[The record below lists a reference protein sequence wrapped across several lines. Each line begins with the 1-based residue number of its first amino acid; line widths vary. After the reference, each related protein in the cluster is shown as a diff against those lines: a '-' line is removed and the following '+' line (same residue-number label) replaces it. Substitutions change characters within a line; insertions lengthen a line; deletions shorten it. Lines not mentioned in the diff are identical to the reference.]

1 MSEVK
6 IVVCDLCGMK
16 AKIAAS
22 GKHVRGWFE
31 LKIVGPWGSSD
42 TNSFDVCHECMN
54 TPVTK
59 EKAKSAVQ
67 RLWAKIQGIGKRTEG
82 T

>member
-16 AKIAAS
+16 ANIAAS
-22 GKHVRGWFE
+22 GKHVRGWYDV
-31 LKIVGPWGSSD
+31 KIDGPWVSSG
-42 TNSFDVCHECMN
+42 TNSFDVCHECIK

-59 EKAKSAVQ
+59 EKAKSVLQ
-67 RLWAKIQGIGKRTEG
+67 RLWDKIQGIGKRAEG